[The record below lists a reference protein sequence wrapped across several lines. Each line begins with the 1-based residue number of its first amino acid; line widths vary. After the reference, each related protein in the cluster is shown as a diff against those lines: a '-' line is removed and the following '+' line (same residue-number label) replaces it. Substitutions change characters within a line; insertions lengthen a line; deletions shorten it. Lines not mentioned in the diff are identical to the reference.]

1 MRLCEYFVKLKVKTP
16 NTRKYKHTYTYI
28 YIYIYINTRFQK
40 RCNLKIYIKY
50 IWVPELNYPWWNS
63 FAHCT
68 PWLVYKLVRL
78 YPSSRRAGPRSLLAL
93 RHVRFSARARGNV
106 CGKGMAL
113 LMSLDPL
120 ASPVLFVCLFFFFHH
135 SLILT
140 LSWAKKR
147 PCRSADIDG
156 PLASFCQSIN
166 QSEEGL
172 NSNRDL
178 IVRVFQSLIMAIT
191 FSSHK
196 PCNVYIL

>member
-16 NTRKYKHTYTYI
+16 NTRKYKHTYT
-28 YIYIYINTRFQK
+28 YIYINTRFQK

-113 LMSLDPL
+113 LMSL
-120 ASPVLFVCLFFFFHH
+120 ASSICLFVFFFS
-135 SLILT
+135 SLPHTYFIMSEET
-140 LSWAKKR
+140 PVQKCWYWR
-147 PCRSADIDG
+147 PTRKLL
-156 PLASFCQSIN
+156 PIN
-166 QSEEGL
+166 QPIRGGTKLKSRL
-172 NSNRDL
+172 DCPCFPVSNHGDY
-178 IVRVFQSLIMAIT
+178 FQLS
-191 FSSHK
+191 
-196 PCNVYIL
+196 

>member
-120 ASPVLFVCLFFFFHH
+120 ASPVLFVCLFFFFITASYLLYHERRNARAEV
-135 SLILT
+135 LILT
-140 LSWAKKR
+140 AHSQAF
-147 PCRSADIDG
+147 A
-156 PLASFCQSIN
+156 N
-166 QSEEGL
+166 QST
-172 NSNRDL
+172 NQRRD
-178 IVRVFQSLIMAIT
+178 
-191 FSSHK
+191 
-196 PCNVYIL
+196 